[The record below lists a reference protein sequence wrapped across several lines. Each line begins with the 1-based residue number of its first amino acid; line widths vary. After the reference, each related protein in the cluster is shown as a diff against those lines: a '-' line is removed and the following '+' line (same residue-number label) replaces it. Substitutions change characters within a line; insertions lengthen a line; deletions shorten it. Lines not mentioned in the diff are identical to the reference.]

1 MKHKAAAIFAL
12 VMVLVLTASCA
23 APPQHSGE
31 DQPSSDPQVSTS
43 PSETTENPSAPSKEP
58 LSVEEYNY
66 QSVHSE
72 DGRHITGSF
81 VIDDTYTLKIDAVV
95 DVSNAERVGM
105 YEYVPASITDAQREA
120 LLGAYFGDRID
131 EVKHNTKGWANQWY
145 IETDHEYYEFGYSFG
160 MNLISEE
167 TFFLRDFKK
176 EIREADTRMLGSI
189 GAAGMRISMDEAYE
203 MCERLL
209 STVTD
214 DLYTPTNVRPFKMN
228 PNTDDGMLWIV
239 WSKTIDGIPITA
251 DNDPKFYVTDNSVI
265 YLHSTVYD
273 IEPVVLDSKI
283 ISLNGAIAHL
293 QENALDINYRSNFM
307 SFENIYSDMI
317 PITEITFE
325 YIVVRDENYRYT
337 VVPAWRFL
345 IGDDEES
352 RLMYKDRIVAI
363 NAITGELIAE
373 RRRHN
378 L

>member
-131 EVKHNTKGWANQWY
+131 EVKHNTNGWNNHW
-145 IETDHEYYEFGYSFG
+145 ELSTDTEFYSFGYSFG
-160 MNLISEE
+160 KNLISEE
-167 TFFLRDFKK
+167 TFFLRDYKK
-176 EIREADTRMLGSI
+176 EIREFDELMLNGISE
-189 GAAGMRISMDEAYE
+189 AGMRISLDEAYDL
-203 MCERLL
+203 CYRLL
-209 STVTD
+209 CTVTD
-214 DLYTPTNVRPFKMN
+214 DQYAPTNVRPFKMN

-239 WSKTIDGIPITA
+239 WSKSADGMPITA
-251 DNDPKFYVTDNSVI
+251 DNDTKFYVTDNDVI
-265 YLHSTVYD
+265 YLHGTVYD
-273 IEPVVLDSKI
+273 TVPMEIPDKI
-283 ISLNGAIAHL
+283 ISLDEAVASLGNYASY
-293 QENALDINYRSNFM
+293 INDPNNFM
-307 SFENIYSDMI
+307 GFEFIYNDAV
-317 PITEITFE
+317 PVTEITFE
-325 YIVVRDENYRYT
+325 YVVVRDENYRYT
-337 VVPAWRFL
+337 VVPVWRFL

-352 RLMYKDRIVAI
+352 RLMYKDRVISI

-373 RRRHN
+373 RRRFTF
-378 L
+378 

>member
-12 VMVLVLTASCA
+12 IMVLVLTASCA
-23 APPQHSGE
+23 APPLQSGE
-31 DQPSSDPQVSTS
+31 DQPSFDQQVSTS
-43 PSETTENPSAPSKEP
+43 PSETTENPSATSKEP

-72 DGRHITGSF
+72 NDRQVTGSF
-81 VIDDTYTLKIDAVV
+81 AIDDTYTLKIDAVV
-95 DVSNAERVGM
+95 NVSNVERVGM

-189 GAAGMRISMDEAYE
+189 GAARMRISMDEAYE

-228 PNTDDGMLWIV
+228 PNTDNGMLWIV

-251 DNDPKFYVTDNSVI
+251 DNDPKFYVTDNGVI

-273 IEPVVLDSKI
+273 IEPVVLDIEI
-283 ISLNGAIAHL
+283 ISLNDAIAHL

-325 YIVVRDENYRYT
+325 YIVVRGENYRYT

-352 RLMYKDRIVAI
+352 RLMYKDRIIAI